1 MPKTIAK
8 PAEPKRRQR
17 KTSPAPPL
25 PRIKLV
31 EGDGEPLESDWHVV
45 QIHLLDELVRQLF
58 TGRTDFF
65 CGGNM
70 FIYYSLK
77 QARSVKQ
84 GRPLYK
90 GSDFFVVKEVE
101 GTKPRKYWAVW
112 EEDGRYPDV
121 IVELISPTTAEKDKG
136 EKLRLYERVFRTS
149 EYFWY
154 DMESGEL
161 RGFRLGEGG
170 YVPIEADE
178 RGWLWS
184 EELGVWLGVWEG
196 AYQGRRYRW
205 LRLYDREGHLV
216 PTQAERAEAERQ
228 RAEAERQRAE
238 AERRRAEEA
247 LCELEMERQRAE
259 AERQRAERLAQ
270 RLRELGWYEPE

>member
-1 MPKTIAK
+1 MPKTIEK
-8 PAEPKRRQR
+8 PVEQKRRQR
-17 KTSPAPPL
+17 VKVPVPPL
-25 PRIKLV
+25 PRIKLL

-58 TGRTDFF
+58 EGRTDFF

-77 QARSVKQ
+77 QARSVKR

-90 GSDFFVVKEVE
+90 GPDFFVVKEVD

-121 IVELISPTTAEKDKG
+121 IVELLSPTTAQKDKV
-136 EKLRLYERVFRTS
+136 ENLRLYERVFRTG

-154 DMESGEL
+154 DVETGEL
-161 RGFRLGEGG
+161 RGFRLRDGH
-170 YVPIEADE
+170 YVPIEPNE

-184 EELGVWLGVWEG
+184 AELGVWLGVWEG
-196 AYQGRRYRW
+196 VYQGRRYRW
-205 LRLYDREGHLV
+205 LRLYDREGRLV
-216 PTQAERAEAERQ
+216 PTQAELAEAERQ

-238 AERRRAEEA
+238 EA
-247 LCELEMERQRAE
+247 LRQLE

-270 RLRELGWYEPE
+270 RLRELGYEPE

>member
-1 MPKTIAK
+1 M
-8 PAEPKRRQR
+8 
-17 KTSPAPPL
+17 
-25 PRIKLV
+25 
-31 EGDGEPLESDWHVV
+31 ESDWHVV
-45 QIHLLDELVRQLF
+45 QIHLLDELVRQLLE
-58 TGRTDFF
+58 GRTDFF

-77 QARSVKQ
+77 QARSVKR

-90 GSDFFVVKEVE
+90 GPDFFVVKEVD

-121 IVELISPTTAEKDKG
+121 IVELLSPTTAQKDKV
-136 EKLRLYERVFRTS
+136 ENLRLYERVFRTS

-154 DMESGEL
+154 DVETGEL
-161 RGFRLGEGG
+161 RGFRLRDGH
-170 YVPIEADE
+170 YVPIEPNE

-184 EELGVWLGVWEG
+184 AELGVWLGVWEG
-196 AYQGRRYRW
+196 VYQGRRYRW
-205 LRLYDREGHLV
+205 LRLYNADGSLV
-216 PTQAERAEAERQ
+216 PTGREAERQ

-247 LCELEMERQRAE
+247 LRQLEAERQRAEAERQRAE

>member
-1 MPKTIAK
+1 MPKTIEK
-8 PAEPKRRQR
+8 PVEQKRRR
-17 KTSPAPPL
+17 RAKSPAPVPPL
-25 PRIKLV
+25 PRIKLL

-70 FIYYSLK
+70 FIYYSLR
-77 QARSVKQ
+77 QARSVKR

-90 GSDFFVVKEVE
+90 GPDFFVVKEVE

-121 IVELISPTTAEKDKG
+121 IVELLSPTTAEKDKV
-136 EKLRLYERVFRTS
+136 ENLRLYERVFRTG

-154 DMESGEL
+154 DVETGEL
-161 RGFRLGEGG
+161 RGFRLRDGH
-170 YVPIEADE
+170 YVPIEPNE

-184 EELGVWLGVWEG
+184 QELGAWLGIWEG
-196 AYQGRRYRW
+196 VYQGRRYPW
-205 LRLYDREGHLV
+205 LRLYYADGSLV
-216 PTQAERAEAERQ
+216 PTQAEAECQRAEQVLQQLEAERQ
-228 RAEAERQRAE
+228 RAEA
-238 AERRRAEEA
+238 
-247 LCELEMERQRAE
+247 ERQRAE

-270 RLRELGWYEPE
+270 RLRELGYEPD